1 MKAITRHHYGGTEAL
16 EFEEIARPAI
26 EDDQVLVRVQAAGVG
41 REVWHLMTGLPYLM
55 RVAGFG
61 VRAPKRPVLGGD
73 VAGIVEAVGPGV
85 TRFSPGDEVFG
96 VANGS
101 YAEYAAADED
111 RLAHKPAVLT
121 FAEAAALPVSGTA
134 ALEATT
140 HHGRVRAGQRVA
152 ITGASGGVGSFAVQ
166 IARSLGAE
174 VTGVCSTTKTDFV
187 RSLGAAHIVDYTR
200 DDLTE
205 TGVRYDVIIDIAG
218 NRRLRDLRRALA
230 PEGRLVIAGGEGG
243 DRLTGGVHRQLRA
256 VLWSPFIGQTLTT
269 FISKE
274 RLEDLEELARLAET
288 GDLRPAVDRTWSLA
302 EAADAIAHLTDGH
315 TRGKA
320 VLVP

>member
-1 MKAITRHHYGGTEAL
+1 MKAITRHRYGGTEAL
-16 EFEEIARPAI
+16 EFEELARPEIA
-26 EDDQVLVRVQAAGVG
+26 DDQVLVQVRAAGVG
-41 REVWHLMTGLPYLM
+41 RETWHLMTGLPYLM
-55 RVAGFG
+55 RVTGFG
-61 VRAPKRPVLGGD
+61 VRAPKQPVLGGA
-73 VAGIVEAVGPGV
+73 VAGVVDAVGAGV

-96 VANGS
+96 IAHGS
-101 YAEYAAADED
+101 YAEFAAADED
-111 RLAHKPAVLT
+111 RLTHKSAVLT
-121 FAEAAALPVSGTA
+121 FEEAAALPVSGTA
-134 ALEATT
+134 AVEATM

-152 ITGASGGVGSFAVQ
+152 ITGASGGVGSIAVQ

-200 DDLTE
+200 QDLTD

-218 NRRLRDLRRALA
+218 NRRLRDLRKALA

-256 VLWSPFIGQTLTT
+256 VLWSPFIGRTLTT
-269 FISKE
+269 FISRE
-274 RLEDLEELARLAET
+274 RREDLDELTRLAAT
-288 GDLRPAVDRTWSLA
+288 GELRPAIDRTWSLA
-302 EAADAIAHLTDGH
+302 EAAEALTHLTDGH
-315 TRGKA
+315 TKGKA